1 MLAFAQKLLLGVAQ
15 KLLASRKSSSFTRKS
30 SSLAPM
36 ADYDRSFKIL
46 LVGDAGVG
54 KSALLQRFVERH
66 HATHHVPT
74 LGVDFRLRTIG
85 LNGERIKLHVFDT
98 SGQDRSQNIAR
109 AHYRSAE
116 GVLLCYDLSS
126 DESLQNVARW
136 EEAIRQYAPPGVPVV
151 LVGLKADAAVAS
163 NTLPPHAIEASAVTG
178 EGVDAAF
185 ERLAQEIRVRPAARE
200 SAARATPSEVDGGCL
215 GGCCGWLSLFGAPPP
230 TSYLGV
236 RRAEASPAHAVQM
249 MPRVVGVA

>member
-1 MLAFAQKLLLGVAQ
+1 
-15 KLLASRKSSSFTRKS
+15 
-30 SSLAPM
+30 M

-66 HATHHVPT
+66 HAKHHVPT

-109 AHYRSAE
+109 AYYRSAE

-136 EEAIRQYAPPGVPVV
+136 EEAIRQY
-151 LVGLKADAAVAS
+151 
-163 NTLPPHAIEASAVTG
+163 
-178 EGVDAAF
+178 
-185 ERLAQEIRVRPAARE
+185 
-200 SAARATPSEVDGGCL
+200 
-215 GGCCGWLSLFGAPPP
+215 LSLI
-230 TSYLGV
+230 
-236 RRAEASPAHAVQM
+236 HI
-249 MPRVVGVA
+249 

>member
-1 MLAFAQKLLLGVAQ
+1 
-15 KLLASRKSSSFTRKS
+15 
-30 SSLAPM
+30 M

-54 KSALLQRFVERH
+54 KSAMLQRFVERH
-66 HATHHVPT
+66 HAKHHVPT

-109 AHYRSAE
+109 AYYRSAE

-151 LVGLKADAAVAS
+151 LVGLKADARRTRSRRTRSRRRPSPAKAS
-163 NTLPPHAIEASAVTG
+163 TPPSSASRRRSACGRRRASRRRAPRRRQRWTAAASA
-178 EGVDAAF
+178 
-185 ERLAQEIRVRPAARE
+185 
-200 SAARATPSEVDGGCL
+200 
-215 GGCCGWLSLFGAPPP
+215 
-230 TSYLGV
+230 
-236 RRAEASPAHAVQM
+236 
-249 MPRVVGVA
+249 GVAAG

>member
-1 MLAFAQKLLLGVAQ
+1 MLAFTRKKLLLGVAQ
-15 KLLASRKSSSFTRKS
+15 KLLQSSASRKS

-66 HATHHVPT
+66 HAKHHVPT

-109 AHYRSAE
+109 AYYRSAE

-185 ERLAQEIRVRPAARE
+185 ERLAQEIRVRPAARK
-200 SAARATPSEVDGGCL
+200 SSTSRAAPSEVDGGCL

>member
-1 MLAFAQKLLLGVAQ
+1 
-15 KLLASRKSSSFTRKS
+15 
-30 SSLAPM
+30 M

-54 KSALLQRFVERH
+54 KSALLQRFVQRH
-66 HATHHVPT
+66 HAKHHVPT
-74 LGVDFRLRTIG
+74 LGVDFRLRTID

-109 AHYRSAE
+109 AYYRSAE

-151 LVGLKADAAVAS
+151 LVGLKADAAVVE
-163 NTLPPHAIEASAVTG
+163 HA
-178 EGVDAAF
+178 
-185 ERLAQEIRVRPAARE
+185 PAARDRGVGRHRRRRRRRLRAPRAGDPR
-200 SAARATPSEVDGGCL
+200 AAGGAQV
-215 GGCCGWLSLFGAPPP
+215 GGA
-230 TSYLGV
+230 
-236 RRAEASPAHAVQM
+236 RHAVGG
-249 MPRVVGVA
+249 RTAAASAGAAAG